1 MIKSISFPQNMKI
14 EDVIN
19 LLEKFKDEQGE
30 ILELQ
35 YAEFL
40 CFKCRH

>member
-1 MIKSISFPQNMKI
+1 MIKSISFPKNMKI

-19 LLEKFKDEQGE
+19 LLEKFKDEQGGTM
-30 ILELQ
+30 ELQ

-40 CFKCRH
+40 CFKCK